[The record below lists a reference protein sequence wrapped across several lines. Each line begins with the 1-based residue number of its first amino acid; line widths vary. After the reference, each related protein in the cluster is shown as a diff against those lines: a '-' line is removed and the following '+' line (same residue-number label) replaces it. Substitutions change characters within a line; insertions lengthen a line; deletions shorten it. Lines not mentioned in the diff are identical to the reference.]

1 MPPFWADHVNLPVPI
16 SGNFI
21 DQITFSHALTK
32 LIVCLTGMPG
42 AGKSTIAD
50 GLKPKGYEIINMGNA
65 VREEARRRNLEPTR
79 SNLGKLML
87 ELREKNG
94 PGAVAELIKNQ
105 IESSSSNV
113 ILIDGLRSNDEISV
127 LRKFGNVKLL
137 AIHASTDTRFDF
149 LQKRGRSDDPQTK
162 EHFEERDSREL
173 GVGISNSIAL
183 SDHAITNIG
192 LTKDELIS
200 SAYQIIQSWTE

>member
-1 MPPFWADHVNLPVPI
+1 M
-16 SGNFI
+16 
-21 DQITFSHALTK
+21 TK

-50 GLKPKGYEIINMGNA
+50 GLKLKGYENVNMGNA
-65 VREEARRRNLEPTR
+65 VREEAKKRNLEPSR

-94 PGAVAELIKNQ
+94 PGAVAELIKPQ
-105 IESSSSNV
+105 IESSTSNV
-113 ILIDGLRSNDEISV
+113 ILIDGVRSNDEIEV
-127 LRKFGNVKLL
+127 LKKMGNVKLL

-162 EHFEERDSREL
+162 KHFDERDSREL

-183 SDHAITNIG
+183 SDYAISNIG
-192 LTKDELIS
+192 LTKDELIE
-200 SAYQIIQSWTE
+200 SAYEIIQSWA

>member
-1 MPPFWADHVNLPVPI
+1 MFIII

-21 DQITFSHALTK
+21 DEPCFWYLLAK

-65 VREEARRRNLEPTR
+65 VREEAKKRNLESTR
-79 SNLGKLML
+79 DNLGKLML

-94 PGAVAELIKNQ
+94 PGAIAELVKPQ
-105 IESSSSNV
+105 IESSTSNV
-113 ILIDGLRSNDEISV
+113 ILIDGVRSNDEIEV
-127 LRKFGNVKLL
+127 LKKFGTVKLL

-162 EHFEERDSREL
+162 QHFEDRDNREL

-183 SDHAITNIG
+183 SDYAISNVG
-192 LTKDELIS
+192 LTKEELIE
-200 SAYQIIQSWTE
+200 QTFKIIQSWVE